1 MGSLALLQRIFPTQ
15 GSNPG
20 LPHHRQI
27 LYQLSHK
34 GSPRILEWVACPFS
48 NGSSHPRN
56 WTRVS
61 CIADRFFTKLFHL
74 LQLLSH
80 VQFFATSWSVAHQ
93 APSMGFSRQEYWSGL
108 PFPLP
113 KKWVAISTPHCWGCQ
128 QRGWIKYLSSCP
140 PAQQQKFSI
149 HSETNPFRT
158 SLVAQ
163 TVKRLST
170 MWETW
175 VWSLGREDSLEK

>member
-1 MGSLALLQRIFPTQ
+1 MKVTQSCPTLQPHELYSPWNSPGLNTGVGSLALLQRIFPTQ

-34 GSPRILEWVACPFS
+34 GSPRILEWVAYPFS

-108 PFPLP
+108 P
-113 KKWVAISTPHCWGCQ
+113 
-128 QRGWIKYLSSCP
+128 CP
-140 PAQQQKFSI
+140 PPGDRPSPEFDPVRLMCPVLASRFF
-149 HSETNPFRT
+149 TT
-158 SLVAQ
+158 SV
-163 TVKRLST
+163 SC
-170 MWETW
+170 WF
-175 VWSLGREDSLEK
+175 